1 VKPPARTLLLTP
13 PATLVEPCYVAP
25 PPTRGALENPLELY
39 PDADHEWQ
47 ARFTLMVEKWNE
59 QTQELGNCNKQ
70 IKELRNW
77 VDQQTALE
85 TRS

>member
-1 VKPPARTLLLTP
+1 
-13 PATLVEPCYVAP
+13 
-25 PPTRGALENPLELY
+25 
-39 PDADHEWQ
+39 
-47 ARFTLMVEKWNE
+47 MVEKWNE